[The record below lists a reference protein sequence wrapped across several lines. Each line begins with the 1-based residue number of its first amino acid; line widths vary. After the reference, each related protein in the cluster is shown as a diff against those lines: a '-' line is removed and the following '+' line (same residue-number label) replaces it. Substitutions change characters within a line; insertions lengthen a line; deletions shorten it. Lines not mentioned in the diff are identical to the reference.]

1 MAKLRVFI
9 AVIAEYYP
17 IWFKYSRKNAEKH
30 IYTCYFAI
38 FTVNLWRIMSADHRK
53 QCNIVNY
60 FTGSENRTH
69 L

>member
-1 MAKLRVFI
+1 MAKSRVLI
-9 AVIAEYYP
+9 AIFTEYLS
-17 IWFKYSRKNAEKH
+17 IGLKYSRKNAEKLV
-30 IYTCYFAI
+30 YTCYFAI

>member
-1 MAKLRVFI
+1 MAKHRVFI
-9 AVIAEYYP
+9 AVIAEYHP
-17 IWFKYSRKNAEKH
+17 IWLKYSRKNAEKH
-30 IYTCYFAI
+30 ICTCCFAI